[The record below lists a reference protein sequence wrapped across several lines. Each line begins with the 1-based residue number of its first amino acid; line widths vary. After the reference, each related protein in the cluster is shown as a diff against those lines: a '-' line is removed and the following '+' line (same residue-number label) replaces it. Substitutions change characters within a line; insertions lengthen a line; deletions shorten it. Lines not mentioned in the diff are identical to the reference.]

1 MLKGVG
7 LILLG
12 FAIFALSRPYMEM
25 ASGGDVPP
33 PPPRWAPFRYK
44 ALHYTRRSGAVVRI
58 GIGQII
64 GAAGMLV
71 GAAIVIAQS

>member
-1 MLKGVG
+1 VLKGIG
-7 LILLG
+7 LILIG

-25 ASGGDVPP
+25 AAGGDVPP
-33 PPPRWAPFRYK
+33 PPPRWAGLRRK
-44 ALHYTRRSGAVVRI
+44 TLQYTRRSGAVIRV

-64 GAAGMLV
+64 GAAGMVV